1 MVEGSIPSELA
12 FFIFR
17 GFMTEKLFLTDS
29 YLKEFDA
36 KVVSVDGKFV
46 VFDKTAFYP
55 QGGGQQSDK
64 GKIISAAGETFN
76 VMFVKKSSGD
86 VIHEL
91 DRLGLKAGETVH
103 GVVDWENRFHSMR
116 MHSAAH
122 IIHGVI
128 FKELGLLVS
137 GNQLGWPQSRIDINI
152 ENFDRQRFDEIEEK
166 CNSIAGHNLEV
177 SFYFISKEEARQKN
191 ELFRLMGVDKEKLL
205 EVLGNEIRI
214 LKIGDFDESIDGG
227 THVKNTSEIGKIRF
241 AKFENKG
248 AANRRI
254 YFELAD

>member
-1 MVEGSIPSELA
+1 
-12 FFIFR
+12 
-17 GFMTEKLFLTDS
+17 MTEKLFLTDS

-36 KVVSVDGKFV
+36 EVVSVDGKFAV
-46 VFDKTAFYP
+46 LDKTVFYP
-55 QGGGQQSDK
+55 QGGGQPSDK
-64 GKIISAAGETFN
+64 GKIISSSGEVFN
-76 VMFVKKSSGD
+76 VMFAKKSAGD
-86 VIHEL
+86 VTHEI
-91 DRLGLKAGETVH
+91 DKPGLKVGEKIH

-152 ENFDRQRFDEIEEK
+152 ENFDRQRFNEIEEK
-166 CNSIAGHNLEV
+166 CNEVIRQNLEV

-205 EVLGNEIRI
+205 GVLGNEIRI

-241 AKFENKG
+241 VKFENKG
-248 AANRRI
+248 ATNRRI